1 MGLDEWPRKTA
12 LPEEISLPARWMWEW
27 PRRLSR
33 LVGLARID
41 LVRRTRDDHFARS
54 LEPALPRTIVLT
66 DPDQFN
72 DIREGVRAVCAKFP
86 EKYHRKIN
94 NDRAY
99 PEAFLAQILRVSRRI
114 RRTVS
119 SRSDLMVAKLN

>member
-1 MGLDEWPRKTA
+1 
-12 LPEEISLPARWMWEW
+12 
-27 PRRLSR
+27 
-33 LVGLARID
+33 
-41 LVRRTRDDHFARS
+41 
-54 LEPALPRTIVLT
+54 VLT